1 MWQRESHFTTPFE
14 FLPGADRFWGGKRR
28 LLRRAPGS
36 CPNRNRTYVHILYR
50 KRGDLSREIRE
61 IVGNGQFFLGKSGR
75 VSYFTTPLGAGEYVW
90 SGMWRYGVE
99 GDEVWCGE
107 VVWREEICTSDRH
120 ASEKIFSCACLHMKM
135 GFLYRP
141 PSETLAISQLA
152 FSRPICPLKE
162 NFELRGFFWDIAM

>member
-1 MWQRESHFTTPFE
+1 MERNV
-14 FLPGADRFWGGKRR
+14 AVWGGGGRSLVRIGGLEVRR
-28 LLRRAPGS
+28 
-36 CPNRNRTYVHILYR
+36 
-50 KRGDLSREIRE
+50 SRI
-61 IVGNGQFFLGKSGR
+61 
-75 VSYFTTPLGAGEYVW
+75 
-90 SGMWRYGVE
+90 
-99 GDEVWCGE
+99 
-107 VVWREEICTSDRH
+107 EEICTSDRH